1 MRDVVYVDA
10 NRVLFF
16 DVPVRTLYLRSVL
29 VPCVLISPS
38 RRHGSLHVREG
49 REALRTLSS
58 ASSRSDWTMDIVSAS
73 NL

>member
-10 NRVLFF
+10 NRLLFF

-38 RRHGSLHVREG
+38 RRHGSPHVREG
-49 REALRTLSS
+49 RKRCVRFPAHLPDRTGQ
-58 ASSRSDWTMDIVSAS
+58 WT
-73 NL
+73 L